1 MTPMSKAI
9 SFVEEEVPSIREND
23 IEKVKRKVFELN
35 VLSESLKQEYS
46 NKTKNNE
53 KTLLKKVVY
62 NDLVK
67 KYNLTGSLTAK
78 LVLKGRVRI
87 NKPNK
92 DNENENIKKI
102 EEFYERDDVSRA
114 TAGRKECKTKNQNK
128 QQKRFLLDSML
139 NLFKKYVSDGG
150 KCSYTT
156 FTRHRP
162 FYIVNP
168 AISDRNTCAR
178 IKHSNLFLK
187 AEKLKNLHIIDTS
200 NLTELVTQIC
210 CNIESK
216 QCMYNTCQD
225 CTSKSV
231 ALDQRS
237 ISINDDSVS
246 WFEWGLKNHDY
257 VKKLKDGEKKAMTKR
272 KVIKDVKTGTTKEL
286 IEKFNKELK
295 AFKTHFFNIGHQHKA
310 LQSCI
315 TNLTD
320 SEVLIICD
328 FSENYCGKLHQ
339 EIQSVH
345 FGGSRNQISLHTG
358 VIYSKNNKPASF
370 CSLSPCCD
378 HDPGAI

>member
-1 MTPMSKAI
+1 MKKH
-9 SFVEEEVPSIREND
+9 FL
-23 IEKVKRKVFELN
+23 KRWF
-35 VLSESLKQEYS
+35 
-46 NKTKNNE
+46 TMI
-53 KTLLKKVVY
+53 LL
-62 NDLVK
+62 K

-78 LVLKGRVRI
+78 LGLKGRVRI

-187 AEKLKNLHIIDTS
+187 AEKLNNLHIIDTS

-257 VKKLKDGEKKAMTKR
+257 VKKLKDGEKKAMTTR

-286 IEKFNKELK
+286 IKKFNKELK

-315 TNLTD
+315 TN
-320 SEVLIICD
+320 
-328 FSENYCGKLHQ
+328 N
-339 EIQSVH
+339 
-345 FGGSRNQISLHTG
+345 R
-358 VIYSKNNKPASF
+358 
-370 CSLSPCCD
+370 
-378 HDPGAI
+378 